1 MTNILE
7 GLNGIAAMGIGIGL
21 MTIVGQCMG
30 AGRKDEA
37 KYYIKK
43 VTLIAEI
50 VVIVSCL
57 LVFVVV
63 KPVTVLGGMEKT
75 SASLCLFMMGWITL
89 IKPIVWTLAFIPA
102 YGMRGAGD
110 VKFSMIVSALTMWLC
125 RVFLCI
131 VLIRKFNFGP
141 MAVWIGMFSDWTIR
155 AVLFTIRFFSG
166 KWAKING

>member
-1 MTNILE
+1 MLPQAMTNILE

-63 KPVTVLGGMEKT
+63 KPVTVLGVWKKQV
-75 SASLCLFMMGWITL
+75 LPYVCL
-89 IKPIVWTLAFIPA
+89 
-102 YGMRGAGD
+102 
-110 VKFSMIVSALTMWLC
+110 
-125 RVFLCI
+125 
-131 VLIRKFNFGP
+131 
-141 MAVWIGMFSDWTIR
+141 
-155 AVLFTIRFFSG
+155 
-166 KWAKING
+166 